1 MKKILALVLAALMVL
16 SMAAC
21 ATTNDPSNP
30 NNPNTPA
37 GDITIKVWSPSEDQA
52 EGNNW
57 LVAMEEAFLKAN
69 PQYTNVKFENTTMG
83 EGDAGSAVIQDV
95 TASADV
101 FMFAN
106 DQLGKLVKAGGLTK
120 LVGSYEAQVKADNN
134 QFMINSVT
142 HTDGALYGF
151 PMTNN
156 TWFLYYNK
164 DVFTEEDVKSLDAMI
179 AKNKVYLP
187 FGNGWTA
194 PTLFLACGGT
204 IYGENG
210 LDGKAGVDFG
220 GDKGYAAAKK
230 MVELKNNPNVLCGD
244 LDVSKMINGECHATF
259 SGSWVRGQMEEKFG
273 DKLGVVMLPKVNIG
287 GEEKQMMAMSG
298 SKVVGV
304 NPNSGSVAGKQAI
317 ATAFA
322 AFLASEEAQLA
333 RYEMR
338 GMIPAHKNLANNEKV
353 KADQVAKAEMD
364 TIANASALQ
373 PALPQMDDFWGPMGN
388 FGGKI
393 VAGDITMETVEI
405 AVDDMVEAMNP

>member
-1 MKKILALVLAALMVL
+1 MKKILAMLLAVIMVL

-21 ATTNDPSNP
+21 GAKGGTTTPGG
-30 NNPNTPA
+30 NTA
-37 GDITIKVWSPSEDQA
+37 AEIVIKVWSPSEDQA

-83 EGDAGSAVIQDV
+83 EGDAGSAVIADV
-95 TASADV
+95 SASADV

-120 LVGSYEAQVKADNN
+120 LVGSYEAQIKNDNN
-134 QFMINSVT
+134 DFMINSVT

-156 TWFLYYNK
+156 TWFMYYDK
-164 DVFTEEDVKSLDAMI
+164 TVFTEDDIKSLDTMI
-179 AKNKVYLP
+179 AKAKVYLP

-194 PTLFLACGGT
+194 PSLFLACGGT
-204 IYGENG
+204 IYGANG
-210 LDGKAGVDFG
+210 LDGDAGVQFG
-220 GDKGYAAAKK
+220 GEGGYAAARK
-230 MVELKNNPNVLCGD
+230 MVELKNNPNVLMGD
-244 LDVSKMINGECHATF
+244 LDVSKMINGECSATF
-259 SGSWVRGQMEEKFG
+259 SGSWVRGEMEAAFG
-273 DKLGVVMLPKVNIG
+273 DKLGVAALPKVTIG

-304 NPNSGSVAGKQAI
+304 NPNSGKVEGKQAI

-333 RYEMR
+333 RFEMR
-338 GMIPAHKNLANNEKV
+338 GMIPAHKNLANNDKV
-353 KADQVAKAEMD
+353 KADQVAIAEML

-388 FGGKI
+388 FGGK
-393 VAGDITMETVEI
+393 VVSGDITMDTVEI
-405 AVDDMVEAMNP
+405 AVDEMVEAMNP

>member
-1 MKKILALVLAALMVL
+1 MKKILAMLLAVLMVL
-16 SMAAC
+16 SMVAC
-21 ATTNDPSNP
+21 GGEADPTTTD
-30 NNPNTPA
+30 A
-37 GDITIKVWSPSEDQA
+37 EIVIKVWSPSEDQA

-57 LVAMEEAFLKAN
+57 LVKMEEAFLKAN

-83 EGDAGSAVIQDV
+83 EGDAGSAVIADV

-120 LVGSYEAQVKADNN
+120 LVGTYEQQVKDDNN

-142 HTDGALYGF
+142 HTDGSLYGF

-156 TWFLYYNK
+156 TWFLYYDK
-164 DVFTEEDVKSLDAMI
+164 TVFTEEDVKSLDTMI
-179 AKNKVYLP
+179 AKAKVYLP

-194 PTLFLACGGT
+194 PSLFLATGGT

-210 LDGKAGVDFG
+210 LDGDAGVDFG
-220 GDKGYAAAKK
+220 GENGYAAARK
-230 MVELKNNPNVLCGD
+230 MVELKNNSNVLMGD
-244 LDVSKMINGECHATF
+244 LDVSKMINGECSATF
-259 SGSWVRGQMEEKFG
+259 SGSWVRGELETAFG
-273 DKLGVVMLPKVNIG
+273 DNLGVAMLPKVTID

-304 NPNSGSVAGKQAI
+304 NPNSGKVEGKQAI

-333 RYEMR
+333 RFEMR

-353 KADQVAKAEMD
+353 QADPVAVAEML

-405 AVDDMVEAMNP
+405 AVDDMVAAMNP

>member
-1 MKKILALVLAALMVL
+1 MKKILALLLAVMMVL

-21 ATTNDPSNP
+21 GAKKNDPSKG
-30 NNPNTPA
+30 
-37 GDITIKVWSPSEDQA
+37 GDTAAEIVIKVWSPSEDQA

-57 LVAMEEAFLKAN
+57 LVKMEDAFKAKY
-69 PQYTNVKFENTTMG
+69 PKYANVKFENTTMG

-95 TASADV
+95 SASADV

-120 LVGSYEAQVKADNN
+120 LVGDYEAQVKNDNN

-179 AKNKVYLP
+179 AKDKVYLP

-210 LDGKAGVDFG
+210 LDGEAGVDFG
-220 GDKGYAAAKK
+220 GAKGYAAAKK
-230 MVELKNNPNVLCGD
+230 MVELKNNANVLCGD

-259 SGSWVRGQMEEKFG
+259 SGSWVRGELEAKFG
-273 DKLGVVMLPKVNIG
+273 DKLGVVMLPKVTID

-304 NPNSGSVAGKQAI
+304 NPNSGKVEGKQAA

-333 RYEMR
+333 RFEMR
-338 GMIPAHKNLANNEKV
+338 GMIPAHKNLANNDKV
-353 KADQVAKAEMD
+353 KADPVAVAEMN

-393 VAGDITMETVEI
+393 VAGDITIESYEI
-405 AVDDMVEAMNP
+405 AVDEMVAAMNP

>member
-1 MKKILALVLAALMVL
+1 MKKILAMLLAVIMVL

-21 ATTNDPSNP
+21 GAKGGTT
-30 NNPNTPA
+30 TPG
-37 GDITIKVWSPSEDQA
+37 GDTAAEIVIKVWSPSEDQA

-83 EGDAGSAVIQDV
+83 EGDAGSAVIADV
-95 TASADV
+95 SASADV

-120 LVGSYEAQVKADNN
+120 LVGSYEAQIKNDNN
-134 QFMINSVT
+134 DFMINSVT

-156 TWFLYYNK
+156 TWFMYYDK
-164 DVFTEEDVKSLDAMI
+164 TVFTEDDIKSLDTMI
-179 AKNKVYLP
+179 AKAKVYLP

-194 PTLFLACGGT
+194 PSLFLACGGT
-204 IYGENG
+204 IYGANG
-210 LDGKAGVDFG
+210 LDGDAGVQFG
-220 GDKGYAAAKK
+220 GEGGYAAARK
-230 MVELKNNPNVLCGD
+230 MVELKNNPNVLMGD
-244 LDVSKMINGECHATF
+244 LDVSKMINGECSATF
-259 SGSWVRGQMEEKFG
+259 SGSWVRGEMEAAFG
-273 DKLGVVMLPKVNIG
+273 DKLGVAALPKVTIG

-304 NPNSGSVAGKQAI
+304 NPNSGKVEGKQAI

-333 RYEMR
+333 RFEMR
-338 GMIPAHKNLANNEKV
+338 GMIPAHKNLANNDKV
-353 KADQVAKAEMD
+353 KADQVAIAEML

-388 FGGKI
+388 FGGK
-393 VAGDITMETVEI
+393 VVSGDITMDTVEI
-405 AVDDMVEAMNP
+405 AVDEMVEAMNP

>member
-1 MKKILALVLAALMVL
+1 MKKILAMLLAVIMVL

-21 ATTNDPSNP
+21 GAKGGTTNTPGG
-30 NNPNTPA
+30 NTA
-37 GDITIKVWSPSEDQA
+37 AEIVIKVWSPSEDQA

-83 EGDAGSAVIQDV
+83 EGDAGSAVIADV
-95 TASADV
+95 SASADV

-120 LVGSYEAQVKADNN
+120 LVGSYEAQIKNDNN
-134 QFMINSVT
+134 EFMINSVT

-156 TWFLYYNK
+156 TWFMYYDK
-164 DVFTEEDVKSLDAMI
+164 TVFTEDDIKSLDTMI
-179 AKNKVYLP
+179 AKAKVYLP

-194 PTLFLACGGT
+194 PSLFLACGGT
-204 IYGENG
+204 IYGANG
-210 LDGKAGVDFG
+210 LDGEAGVDFG
-220 GDKGYAAAKK
+220 GEAGYAAARK
-230 MVELKNNPNVLCGD
+230 MVELKNNANVLMGD
-244 LDVSKMINGECHATF
+244 LDVSKMINGECSATF
-259 SGSWVRGQMEEKFG
+259 SGSWVRGEMEAAFG
-273 DKLGVVMLPKVNIG
+273 DKLGVAALPKVTIG

-304 NPNSGSVAGKQAI
+304 NPNSGKVEGKQAI

-333 RYEMR
+333 RFEMR
-338 GMIPAHKNLANNEKV
+338 GMIPAHKNLANNDKV
-353 KADQVAKAEMD
+353 KADQVAIAEML

-393 VAGDITMETVEI
+393 VSGDITMDTVEI
-405 AVDDMVEAMNP
+405 AVDEMVAAMNP

>member
-1 MKKILALVLAALMVL
+1 MKKILALLLAVMMVL

-21 ATTNDPSNP
+21 GAKKNDPSKN
-30 NNPNTPA
+30 
-37 GDITIKVWSPSEDQA
+37 GDTAAEIVIKVWSPSEDQA

-57 LVAMEEAFLKAN
+57 LVKMEDAFKAKY
-69 PQYTNVKFENTTMG
+69 PKYANVKFENTTMG

-95 TASADV
+95 SASADV

-120 LVGSYEAQVKADNN
+120 LVGDYEAQVKNDNN

-179 AKNKVYLP
+179 AKDKVYLP

-210 LDGKAGVDFG
+210 LDGEAGVDFG
-220 GDKGYAAAKK
+220 GAKGYAAAKK
-230 MVELKNNPNVLCGD
+230 MVELKNNANVLCGD

-259 SGSWVRGQMEEKFG
+259 SGSWVRGELEAKFG
-273 DKLGVVMLPKVNIG
+273 DKLGVVMLPKVTID

-298 SKVVGV
+298 SKVVGF
-304 NPNSGSVAGKQAI
+304 NPNSG
-317 ATAFA
+317 
-322 AFLASEEAQLA
+322 
-333 RYEMR
+333 
-338 GMIPAHKNLANNEKV
+338 KV
-353 KADQVAKAEMD
+353 
-364 TIANASALQ
+364 
-373 PALPQMDDFWGPMGN
+373 
-388 FGGKI
+388 
-393 VAGDITMETVEI
+393 
-405 AVDDMVEAMNP
+405 